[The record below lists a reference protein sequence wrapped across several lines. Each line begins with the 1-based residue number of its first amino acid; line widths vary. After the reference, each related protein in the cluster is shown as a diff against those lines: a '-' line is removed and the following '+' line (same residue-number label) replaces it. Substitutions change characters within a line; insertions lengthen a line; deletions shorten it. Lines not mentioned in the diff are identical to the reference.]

1 MDVRGIDNQRTL
13 VQRNEPEGSGGAVS
27 EAKDPQKTEKTAPET
42 QKQDE
47 KEQPFDE
54 KEQQQRMSRLQKML
68 KNYNVEISYNDDVNR
83 YAIKVLDPDSKE
95 VVKEIPSEKSL
106 EMFAKM
112 LEVEGLLVDEKR

>member
-1 MDVRGIDNQRTL
+1 MDVREIDNQRTL

-27 EAKDPQKTEKTAPET
+27 ESKDPQKTEKTAPET
-42 QKQDE
+42 QKQGE
-47 KEQPFDE
+47 EEQPLDE